1 MLVDVLVDDLEDG
14 VEGRAAHQAPEVDG
28 STTLVAG
35 GLDLA
40 GLRPG
45 DLVRAKVVGS
55 AGVDL
60 TAIPIE
66 MIVGGSTTMT
76 APRVPVL
83 NVANGLTV
91 TRIVLVP
98 VFVVFVLISGMTD
111 TGWRVAAA
119 VAFFVAS
126 LTDYVDGWIARSRNL
141 VTSFGK
147 IADPIADKALTGS
160 ALVVLSIYD
169 VLPWWVTVVILVR
182 EWGVTALRF
191 WVIRYGVIA
200 ASKGGKVK
208 TALQILAITWYLCP
222 FPHPVD
228 LRGRLDHGGRP

>member
-1 MLVDVLVDDLEDG
+1 M
-14 VEGRAAHQAPEVDG
+14 
-28 STTLVAG
+28 TT
-35 GLDLA
+35 
-40 GLRPG
+40 
-45 DLVRAKVVGS
+45 
-55 AGVDL
+55 
-60 TAIPIE
+60 
-66 MIVGGSTTMT
+66 
-76 APRVPVL
+76 PRVPVVNL
-83 NVANGLTV
+83 ANALTV

-98 VFVVFVLISGMTD
+98 VFVAFVLVSGMTD
-111 TGWRVAAA
+111 TRWRVAAA
-119 VAFFVAS
+119 LAFFVAS

-160 ALVVLSIYD
+160 ALVVLSVYD

-222 FPHPVD
+222 FPHPVNLVAD
-228 LRGRLDHGGRP
+228 WIMAAAVIITVGTGVDYLVRALRLRFGSRPEKAPEPARDGTVI

>member
-1 MLVDVLVDDLEDG
+1 
-14 VEGRAAHQAPEVDG
+14 
-28 STTLVAG
+28 
-35 GLDLA
+35 
-40 GLRPG
+40 
-45 DLVRAKVVGS
+45 
-55 AGVDL
+55 
-60 TAIPIE
+60 
-66 MIVGGSTTMT
+66 MT

-83 NVANGLTV
+83 NAANALTV

-111 TGWRVAAA
+111 TKWRLAAA
-119 VAFFVAS
+119 AAFFVAS
-126 LTDYVDGWIARSRNL
+126 LTDYVDGWVARSRNL

-169 VLPWWVTVVILVR
+169 VVPWWVTVVILVR
-182 EWGVTALRF
+182 EWGVTALRL

-222 FPHPVD
+222 FPHPVNLVAD
-228 LRGRLDHGGRP
+228 WIMAAAVIVTVVTGVDYLIRALRLRFGSRPEEKAPEPAQDGTVV

>member
-1 MLVDVLVDDLEDG
+1 
-14 VEGRAAHQAPEVDG
+14 
-28 STTLVAG
+28 
-35 GLDLA
+35 
-40 GLRPG
+40 
-45 DLVRAKVVGS
+45 
-55 AGVDL
+55 
-60 TAIPIE
+60 
-66 MIVGGSTTMT
+66 MT

-83 NVANGLTV
+83 NVANAFTV

-111 TGWRVAAA
+111 IHWRVAAA
-119 VAFFVAS
+119 AAFFVAS

-147 IADPIADKALTGS
+147 IADPIADKALTGA
-160 ALVVLSIYD
+160 ALVVLSIYG
-169 VLPWWVTVVILVR
+169 VVPWWVTVVILVR
-182 EWGVTALRF
+182 EWGVTGLRL

-222 FPHPVD
+222 FPHPVYQVANWIMAAAVIVTVVTGAD
-228 LRGRLDHGGRP
+228 YLVRALRLRFGSRPAAPPEKKPAPASDGTVV

>member
-1 MLVDVLVDDLEDG
+1 
-14 VEGRAAHQAPEVDG
+14 
-28 STTLVAG
+28 
-35 GLDLA
+35 
-40 GLRPG
+40 
-45 DLVRAKVVGS
+45 
-55 AGVDL
+55 
-60 TAIPIE
+60 
-66 MIVGGSTTMT
+66 MT
-76 APRVPVL
+76 APRVPLL
-83 NVANGLTV
+83 NLANALTV

-98 VFVVFVLISGMTD
+98 VFVAFVLVSGMTD
-111 TGWRVAAA
+111 TRWRLAAA

-160 ALVVLSIYD
+160 ALVVLSVYD

-222 FPHPVD
+222 FPHPVNLVAD
-228 LRGRLDHGGRP
+228 WIMAAAVIITVVTGVDYLVRALRLRFGGRPEKAPEPARDRTVI

>member
-1 MLVDVLVDDLEDG
+1 M
-14 VEGRAAHQAPEVDG
+14 
-28 STTLVAG
+28 TT
-35 GLDLA
+35 
-40 GLRPG
+40 
-45 DLVRAKVVGS
+45 
-55 AGVDL
+55 
-60 TAIPIE
+60 
-66 MIVGGSTTMT
+66 
-76 APRVPVL
+76 PRVPVV
-83 NVANGLTV
+83 NAANALTV

-111 TGWRVAAA
+111 TRWRLAAA

-126 LTDYVDGWIARSRNL
+126 LTDYIDGWIARSRNL

-182 EWGVTALRF
+182 EWGVTALRL
-191 WVIRYGVIA
+191 WVIKYGVIA

-228 LRGRLDHGGRP
+228 LVADWIMAAAVIVTVVTGVDYLIRALRLRFGSRPEKAPEPAQDGTVV

>member
-1 MLVDVLVDDLEDG
+1 
-14 VEGRAAHQAPEVDG
+14 
-28 STTLVAG
+28 
-35 GLDLA
+35 
-40 GLRPG
+40 
-45 DLVRAKVVGS
+45 
-55 AGVDL
+55 
-60 TAIPIE
+60 
-66 MIVGGSTTMT
+66 MT
-76 APRVPVL
+76 APRVPLL
-83 NVANGLTV
+83 NLANALTV

-98 VFVVFVLISGMTD
+98 VFVAFVLVSGMTD
-111 TGWRVAAA
+111 TRWRLAAA

-160 ALVVLSIYD
+160 AVVVLSVYD

-222 FPHPVD
+222 FPHPVNLVAD
-228 LRGRLDHGGRP
+228 WIMAAAVIITVVTGVDYLVRALRLRFGGRPEKAPEPARDGTVI